1 MSKAAPRYAKALLD
15 ALTASGE
22 LERSLP
28 LLRALAALPEE
39 DAALLGNPTIPVAK
53 RIVALR
59 LALGSPSDQSIFGRL
74 VPLLALR
81 RRLGEIHSIARA
93 LLELH
98 EIRTGTARGVVRTRH
113 PLSSAQVQTLE
124 RTLSVAGSN
133 VQLSQETDPS
143 ILGGFRVRLGSTILD
158 ATANNQLNQARR
170 ALLSAQTP

>member
-22 LERSLP
+22 LERTLP
-28 LLRALAALPEE
+28 LLRALSALPEE
-39 DAALLGNPTIPVAK
+39 EAVLLGNPTIPVSK
-53 RIVALR
+53 RIHALR
-59 LALGSPSDQSIFGRL
+59 QALGSPSDQSILGRL

-81 RRLGEIHSIARA
+81 RRLGEIGSIARA

-98 EIRTGTARGVVRTRH
+98 EIRTGTARGVVRARQ